1 MNKQVWLKKV
11 VQTTNQMSV
20 SIYQRTLSSIKSCQH
35 PNISC
40 YSWLIDSSNNC
51 TIENESQISVFFK
64 TFSCF
69 KWCRIFMVQEV
80 SHQPL
85 IMEASVQSLARPCE
99 RCGEIVEQVQV
110 FFDYFS
116 VSLSVSF
123 HECSWTHLSLMLII
137 LPKHSAIKAH
147 TGAAWNTELN
157 ET

>member
-1 MNKQVWLKKV
+1 
-11 VQTTNQMSV
+11 
-20 SIYQRTLSSIKSCQH
+20 
-35 PNISC
+35 
-40 YSWLIDSSNNC
+40 
-51 TIENESQISVFFK
+51 VFFK

-137 LPKHSAIKAH
+137 LPKHSAIKEH
-147 TGAAWNTELN
+147 TQALLGIQNWMKHNQKSWYCSVFIFVPMEFY
-157 ET
+157 